1 MAHGRAILYLLIMA
15 ILSSTQLL
23 TVRDVARILRLN
35 PLTVYGYIRSGK
47 LTAAKFGRSYR
58 ISEED
63 LQNFIRSH
71 TMEANHE

>member
-1 MAHGRAILYLLIMA
+1 MVMLT
-15 ILSSTQLL
+15 STQLL

-58 ISEED
+58 VSEED
-63 LQNFIRSH
+63 LQEFITKH
-71 TMEANHE
+71 TTEANHE